1 MDATATLDA
10 TASRA
15 ATATVDGVPLAAA
28 DETLTAQQL
37 RGRASVELLRQ
48 AAIRAGLLPADD
60 PAPVRGV
67 VSEAAAIA
75 IEKLLDRELV
85 RPEADEATCQR
96 YHAANPKRFAVGER
110 VRVRHVLFA
119 VTPGVDVDALRKR
132 AEDCLLDLR
141 ARRHGEADRFI
152 EAAARLSNCPSG
164 QDGGALGWLTA
175 ADCAPE
181 FASEVFG
188 HPEVGVLPRLVR
200 SRFGFHV
207 VEVLERD
214 CRHGPAVRGGA
225 GGGAAGARASRL
237 RNRAAAVRRGAR
249 GAGAPR
255 GRRPRRRQLA
265 AGAVAGTGRP
275 MPDELLERLRRF
287 QSDAF
292 PQYRSQFRSLVD
304 DGQRPLT
311 LFIGCSDSP

>member
-1 MDATATLDA
+1 MHATSTPDAV
-10 TASRA
+10 ASRA
-15 ATATVDGVPLAAA
+15 VTATVDGVPLAAA
-28 DETLTAQQL
+28 DEALTAQQL
-37 RGRASVELLRQ
+37 RSRASVELLRR

-60 PAPVRGV
+60 PAPARGV

-75 IEKLLDRELV
+75 IEKLLEQELV

-110 VRVRHVLFA
+110 VRARHVLFA

-141 ARRHGEADRFI
+141 ARKHGEADRFI

-164 QDGGALGWLTA
+164 QDGGALGWLIA

-214 CRHGPAVRGGA
+214 AGTVPPYEAVR
-225 GGGAAGARASRL
+225 
-237 RNRAAAVRRGAR
+237 AAVRQA
-249 GAGAPR
+249 
-255 GRRPRRRQLA
+255 
-265 AGAVAGTGRP
+265 
-275 MPDELLERLRRF
+275 LERHAYATALRQYVEVLAGQAHVDGVRL
-287 QSDAF
+287 DAASS
-292 PQYRSQFRSLVD
+292 PLV
-304 DGQRPLT
+304 Q
-311 LFIGCSDSP
+311 

>member
-10 TASRA
+10 PASRA

-28 DETLTAQQL
+28 DEVLTAQQL

-60 PAPVRGV
+60 PAPARGV

-75 IEKLLDRELV
+75 IEKLLDQELV

-141 ARRHGEADRFI
+141 ARRHGEADRFP
-152 EAAARLSNCPSG
+152 EAAAQLSNCPSG

-188 HPEVGVLPRLVR
+188 HPEVGVLSRLVR

-207 VEVLERD
+207 VEVLERAA
-214 CRHGPAVRGGA
+214 GTVPPYEAVR
-225 GGGAAGARASRL
+225 
-237 RNRAAAVRRGAR
+237 AAVRQA
-249 GAGAPR
+249 
-255 GRRPRRRQLA
+255 
-265 AGAVAGTGRP
+265 
-275 MPDELLERLRRF
+275 LERHAYATALR
-287 QSDAF
+287 QHVEVLAGQAHLEGVDLDAA
-292 PQYRSQFRSLVD
+292 SS
-304 DGQRPLT
+304 PLAQ
-311 LFIGCSDSP
+311 

>member
-1 MDATATLDA
+1 MHAATTPDAA
-10 TASRA
+10 ASR
-15 ATATVDGVPLAAA
+15 TVSATVDGVPLADA

-37 RGRASVELLRQ
+37 RSRASVELLRQ
-48 AAIRAGLLPADD
+48 AAIRAGLLPDDD

-67 VSEAAAIA
+67 VSEAAAVA
-75 IEKLLDRELV
+75 IEQLLERELV

-96 YHAANPKRFAVGER
+96 YHTANPKRFAVGER
-110 VRVRHVLFA
+110 IRVRHVLFA

-214 CRHGPAVRGGA
+214 AGTVPPYEAVR
-225 GGGAAGARASRL
+225 
-237 RNRAAAVRRGAR
+237 AAVRQA
-249 GAGAPR
+249 
-255 GRRPRRRQLA
+255 
-265 AGAVAGTGRP
+265 
-275 MPDELLERLRRF
+275 LERHAYATALR
-287 QSDAF
+287 QYVEVLAGQAHVDGVDLDAAS
-292 PQYRSQFRSLVD
+292 SQLV
-304 DGQRPLT
+304 Q
-311 LFIGCSDSP
+311 

>member
-1 MDATATLDA
+1 MHATSMPDVA
-10 TASRA
+10 ASHA

-28 DETLTAQQL
+28 DEALTAQQL
-37 RGRASVELLRQ
+37 RSRASVELLRQ

-60 PAPVRGV
+60 PAPARGV
-67 VSEAAAIA
+67 VSEAAAVA
-75 IEKLLDRELV
+75 IEQLLDQELV
-85 RPEADEATCQR
+85 RPEADEATCRR

-119 VTPGVDVDALRKR
+119 VTPGVDVDALRRR

-141 ARRHGEADRFI
+141 ARRHGEADRFV

-188 HPEVGVLPRLVR
+188 HPEVGVLSRLVR

-214 CRHGPAVRGGA
+214 AGTVPPYEAVR
-225 GGGAAGARASRL
+225 
-237 RNRAAAVRRGAR
+237 AAVRQA
-249 GAGAPR
+249 
-255 GRRPRRRQLA
+255 
-265 AGAVAGTGRP
+265 
-275 MPDELLERLRRF
+275 LERHAYATALR
-287 QSDAF
+287 
-292 PQYRSQFRSLVD
+292 QYVEVLAGQAHVDGVDLDTASSPLV
-304 DGQRPLT
+304 Q
-311 LFIGCSDSP
+311 

>member
-1 MDATATLDA
+1 MRATSTPVAA
-10 TASRA
+10 ASRA
-15 ATATVDGVPLAAA
+15 VTATVDGVPLAAA
-28 DETLTAQQL
+28 DETLTAQQM
-37 RGRASVELLRQ
+37 RSRASVELLRQ

-141 ARRHGEADRFI
+141 ARRHGEADRFV

-164 QDGGALGWLTA
+164 QDGGALGWLTS

-214 CRHGPAVRGGA
+214 EGKVPPYETV
-225 GGGAAGARASRL
+225 
-237 RNRAAAVRRGAR
+237 RAAVQQA
-249 GAGAPR
+249 
-255 GRRPRRRQLA
+255 
-265 AGAVAGTGRP
+265 
-275 MPDELLERLRRF
+275 LERHAYATALR
-287 QSDAF
+287 
-292 PQYRSQFRSLVD
+292 QYVEVLAGQAHVDGVDLDTASSPLV
-304 DGQRPLT
+304 Q
-311 LFIGCSDSP
+311 

>member
-1 MDATATLDA
+1 MDA

-15 ATATVDGVPLAAA
+15 AAATIDGVPLAAA
-28 DETLTAQQL
+28 GETLTTQQL

-48 AAIRAGLLPADD
+48 AAIRAGLLPAED
-60 PAPVRGV
+60 PPPVGGV
-67 VSEAAAIA
+67 PSEAAAIA
-75 IEKLLDRELV
+75 IEKLLEQELV
-85 RPEADEATCQR
+85 RPEADEATCRR

-141 ARRHGEADRFI
+141 ARKHGEADRFI
-152 EAAARLSNCPSG
+152 DAAGRLSNCPSG

-175 ADCAPE
+175 AECAPE

-207 VEVLERD
+207 VEVLERAA
-214 CRHGPAVRGGA
+214 GTVPPYEAVR
-225 GGGAAGARASRL
+225 
-237 RNRAAAVRRGAR
+237 AAVRQA
-249 GAGAPR
+249 
-255 GRRPRRRQLA
+255 
-265 AGAVAGTGRP
+265 
-275 MPDELLERLRRF
+275 LERHAYATALRQYVEVLAGQARLEGVDL
-287 QSDAF
+287 DAASS
-292 PQYRSQFRSLVD
+292 PLV
-304 DGQRPLT
+304 Q
-311 LFIGCSDSP
+311 

>member
-1 MDATATLDA
+1 MEATSTRDAPAG
-10 TASRA
+10 RA
-15 ATATVDGVPLAAA
+15 ATATVDGMPLAAA
-28 DETLTAQQL
+28 DEALTAQQL

-48 AAIRAGLLPADD
+48 AAIRAGLLRADD
-60 PAPVRGV
+60 PAPAGGI

-75 IEKLLDRELV
+75 IEKLLDEELV
-85 RPEADEATCQR
+85 RPQADEATCRR

-141 ARRHGEADRFI
+141 TRRHGEADRFI
-152 EAAARLSNCPSG
+152 EAAGRLSNCPSG
-164 QDGGALGWLTA
+164 RDGGALGWLAA

-214 CRHGPAVRGGA
+214 AGTVPPYEAVREA
-225 GGGAAGARASRL
+225 VRQALERHAY
-237 RNRAAAVRRGAR
+237 AAALRQYVEVLAGQAR
-249 GAGAPR
+249 LEGVD
-255 GRRPRRRQLA
+255 LDA
-265 AGAVAGTGRP
+265 A
-275 MPDELLERLRRF
+275 
-287 QSDAF
+287 
-292 PQYRSQFRSLVD
+292 RSPLV
-304 DGQRPLT
+304 Q
-311 LFIGCSDSP
+311 